1 MAVKKKLIAIILA
14 ILFLINIIAAA
25 FIFIDIQILAF
36 PQMTLRIDVIEINT
50 DEIII
55 HHDLQLY
62 NPNSFEMI
70 LKDVQIVATTTDG
83 EEVTNL
89 TIEGGLVAGQ
99 AHQNYSADDRIIMKG
114 NLSGLLSS
122 TITGVVGVNLFGII
136 TKTIPLEMTVLTS
149 LKEALTKISIPD
161 IKLRAEFGNITRSAV
176 NLTTTLEV
184 SNQNPFGMFVENF
197 NLNITTETGDTVG
210 DFVIP
215 GAHIPAES
223 SATILGFGSIVIE
236 ALNAKKLFI
245 DLQADAGVVMAG
257 LNKSLPISAQIEIIL
272 PNLEEFVPQDQPLEL
287 SLDIDLSRVRGGLN
301 GNMTL
306 EVLNPTKI
314 PFFVTDLVVMYY
326 GVKNNQKY
334 FVAEGP
340 LGAGELVPGGT
351 TYFYG
356 DMILYYSKLLN
367 FSGRGFLPDK
377 VFAQLRAKI
386 SLPGVTIYIPVAIGS
401 YIDIHLL
408 RPNQ

>member
-1 MAVKKKLIAIILA
+1 MTVKKKIIAIILA
-14 ILFLINIIAAA
+14 TLFLINIIAAT

-55 HHDLQLY
+55 HHDLQLF

-70 LKDVQIVATTTDG
+70 LKDFQIVATTTEG

-89 TIEGGLVAGQ
+89 TIEGGPVAGQ

-149 LKEALTKISIPD
+149 LKEVLTKISIPD
-161 IKLRAEFGNITRSAV
+161 ILLRAEFGNITRSAV

-197 NLNITTETGDTVG
+197 ILNITTETGDTVG

-215 GAHIPAES
+215 GAHIPAKS
-223 SATILGFGSIVIE
+223 SATILGSGSIVIE

-245 DLQADAGVVMAG
+245 DLHADAGVVIAG
-257 LNKSLPISAQIEIIL
+257 LNKSLPISAQVEIVI
-272 PNLEEFVPQDQPLEL
+272 PNLEEFVPPDKPLEL
-287 SLDIDLSRVRGGLN
+287 SLDIDLSRVRGGFN

-377 VFAQLRAKI
+377 VFAQLRAKV
-386 SLPGVTIYIPVAIGS
+386 SLPGVAIYIPVAIGS
-401 YIDIHLL
+401 YIDFHLL